1 MARAGT
7 PAGMHCEVAMR
18 PVVVALAKLV
28 ILGLLAWFIASTFV
42 FAPLDGLTVFYLVWP
57 IAALAVSA
65 LGVVAIVFRRRGPAP
80 LLAALAIIFGMM
92 VAATDQLN
100 LAKTDLYFALRR
112 SSFESVA
119 AQAIEGTL
127 IKDSAGVTRRGIA
140 YFAPAGARSLAPA
153 GLVSIIVGPHDH
165 FVVFRQW
172 CGLGWQQCVTY
183 VYRSD
188 PESTFQDFWIEC
200 VPLSHGW
207 YERWLRCGPIY

>member
-1 MARAGT
+1 
-7 PAGMHCEVAMR
+7 MR
-18 PVVVALAKLV
+18 PVVVALAKSV
-28 ILGLLAWFIASTFV
+28 ILGLLVWFIASTFV

-65 LGVVAIVFRRRGPAP
+65 LGVVAIVFRRRGPVP
-80 LLAALAIIFGMM
+80 LLASLAIIFGVI

-112 SSFESVA
+112 SRFESVA

-127 IKDSAGVTRRGIA
+127 IKDSAGVTLRGIA
-140 YFAPAGARSLAPA
+140 YFTPTGARSLAPA

-165 FVVFRQW
+165 FVVFRQS
-172 CGLGWQQCVTY
+172 CDLGWQQCNTY

-188 PESTFQDFWIEC
+188 PDLTFQDFWIEC

-207 YERWLRCGPIY
+207 YEHWLRCGPIY